1 MSTILDRNGNAVP
14 TKHGVYTVKKEKFS
28 IRGTQ
33 KIRKDKSVL
42 LIKKPDGQIELITNL
57 ARIGSIQA
65 LYIAGQYDAEIIW
78 DSSRKHKKSI
88 IIFCEEGKGIGY
100 IVGKNLEVFNKEG
113 LPKGSEILFSFHK
126 IKKYNK
132 TIVLKDK
139 NGGFCVKSG
148 AEAKKIEESFLKDR
162 LFDYDVIWPKNLKDP
177 KSRKGHVTVLSDK
190 TGKMIVYE
198 GEQSKKLNFKNIA
211 RQMDVILRY
220 PQVK

>member
-1 MSTILDRNGNAVP
+1 MSTTLDRNGNAVP
-14 TKHGVYTVKKEKFS
+14 AKPGVYTVKKENFS

-42 LIKKPDGQIELITNL
+42 LIKKPNGEIDLITNV

-65 LYIAGQYDAEIIW
+65 LCITGQYDGEILW

-100 IVGKNLEVFNKEG
+100 VLGKDLEVFNKDG
-113 LPKGSEILFSFHK
+113 LPKGSKILFSFQK

-132 TIVLKDK
+132 TLVLKDK
-139 NGGFCVKSG
+139 NGEFCVKTR
-148 AEAKKIEESFLKDR
+148 AEAKKIEESFLKDT

-177 KSRKGHVTVLSDK
+177 KSRKGHITVLSDE
-190 TGKMIVYE
+190 TGKVIVYE
-198 GEQSKKLNFKNIA
+198 GEQSKELDFKKIS

-220 PQVK
+220 PLV